1 MAAHQQEAQALAVSK
16 DLEAQPLDEP
26 TSHFTASGTQSSG
39 SSETHR
45 ELNHSPRN
53 ENIDPEKAASD
64 EEKTDLVDWDGPDD
78 ERNPMNWTSL
88 HKWIIISLVSAITF
102 NVFVADTPYFAVPLA
117 DGINTSA
124 MASTIFAP
132 GVPDAMRDF
141 HSTDSALSSL
151 LVSIY
156 VVGLAIGPLLLS
168 PLSELYGRAPVMHTA
183 NFVFLVAT
191 ILCAVSVDLAMLIVF
206 RLIMGLACCIPLT
219 LGGGFVADLMIPEER
234 GTALSLWTI
243 GPLLV

>member
-1 MAAHQQEAQALAVSK
+1 
-16 DLEAQPLDEP
+16 
-26 TSHFTASGTQSSG
+26 
-39 SSETHR
+39 
-45 ELNHSPRN
+45 
-53 ENIDPEKAASD
+53 
-64 EEKTDLVDWDGPDD
+64 
-78 ERNPMNWTSL
+78 
-88 HKWIIISLVSAITF
+88 
-102 NVFVADTPYFAVPLA
+102 
-117 DGINTSA
+117 